1 VLYPQSSHTTSLAEN
16 RESLPTETSV
26 LTMPR
31 RQLLLKFK
39 NYSCFYL
46 VIYFKWQARG
56 PRQHD
61 KWYRTIV
68 VVFVKQKIALMHNKC
83 LLKTSVTSV
92 RVLTYIAAESKTSN
106 THYKEHT
113 QQTI

>member
-1 VLYPQSSHTTSLAEN
+1 
-16 RESLPTETSV
+16 
-26 LTMPR
+26 
-31 RQLLLKFK
+31 
-39 NYSCFYL
+39 
-46 VIYFKWQARG
+46 
-56 PRQHD
+56 
-61 KWYRTIV
+61 
-68 VVFVKQKIALMHNKC
+68 MHNKC